1 MSGHDALEN
10 RRRIQEE
17 SYFAREERELIEKL
31 RQKAELAAEHKEIAE
46 AAGIADEKLIA
57 ELVEFG
63 FKRETIS
70 LLHLVPLMEL
80 AWASGSVSSRERA
93 AIVEAARSRG
103 VVEGTM
109 ADAQLTAWLDVRPT
123 DEFFASAT
131 RAIRGFL
138 TALSAEDWQAGITD
152 IVACCTSVAQLSG
165 GILGLGTKVC
175 DNEKAVLARVAAE
188 LERGH
193 KEEAEA
199 FERKLN

>member
-31 RQKAELAAEHKEIAE
+31 RQKAEKAAEHRDIAE
-46 AAGIADEKLIA
+46 AAGIADDKLIA
-57 ELVEFG
+57 DLVEFG

-70 LLHLVPLMEL
+70 LLHLVPLIEL
-80 AWASGSVSSRERA
+80 AWANGSVTSRERS

-138 TALSAEDWQAGITD
+138 TALPAEDWQAGITD
-152 IVACCTSVAQLSG
+152 LVACCTSVAMVSG
-165 GILGLGTKVC
+165 GILGLGSKVC
-175 DNEKAVLARVAAE
+175 DRERAVLERVAAE
-188 LERGH
+188 LAREH
-193 KEEAEA
+193 KSEAEA
-199 FERKLN
+199 FEHKLS